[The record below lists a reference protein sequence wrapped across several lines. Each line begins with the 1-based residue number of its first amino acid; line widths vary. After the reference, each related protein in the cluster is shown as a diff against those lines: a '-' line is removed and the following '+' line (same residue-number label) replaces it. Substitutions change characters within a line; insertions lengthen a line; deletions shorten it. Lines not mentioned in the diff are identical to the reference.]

1 MLFDIVA
8 LKKDG
13 KYLLRT
19 VLIPVSSYSAL
30 KPSDQKGWSL
40 HQSLKVSCGV
50 AEAFLTAACI
60 ITVQKLLRRRKSQ
73 PSHLLCSCSWRSGGV
88 G

>member
-13 KYLLRT
+13 KYVWT
-19 VLIPVSSYSAL
+19 VLIPMSSYSAL
-30 KPSDQKGWSL
+30 KPLDQKGWSL

-50 AEAFLTAACI
+50 SEAFLTAA
-60 ITVQKLLRRRKSQ
+60 
-73 PSHLLCSCSWRSGGV
+73 
-88 G
+88 